1 MMTAT
6 LPAGFDELE
15 PFVAKWAGETTA
27 ARMNTRCESDMA
39 DIQAFYNAMIV
50 RADDAITLIDTYTLD
65 ALPADVGTLCRLVLA
80 LAQASIAVEMHRQPN
95 APDAPYP
102 NSIKLMRGTAPF
114 G

>member
-1 MMTAT
+1 MSTGT
-6 LPAGFDELE
+6 LPTGFAELE
-15 PFVAKWAGETTA
+15 SFVAKWAGETTA
-27 ARMNTRCESDMA
+27 ERMQTRCQSDMA
-39 DIQAFYNAMIV
+39 DIQAFYDAMIL
-50 RADDAITLIDTYTLD
+50 RANEAITLIDTHPID

-80 LAQASIAVEMHRQPN
+80 LAQASIAVEMHGQPN